1 MKRKY
6 DIFISYRRRDAGD
19 KAEHLKDLLEPF
31 YKGRISFD
39 RENLSGRFNTQLI
52 ERIDTVRDFLLVLG
66 RNSLAFAPED
76 FTPERVRLYRE
87 LTSLSEEAFAARIA
101 QVERHTPIDYVRIE
115 IGRAL
120 RRADLHIIPVVPERS
135 AEYCFSSLPLPDDIA
150 PIKGYEAVFYSD
162 SPDALFKDVLP
173 KVRKHLASRADVRVD
188 RTLPLLLTGVAAV
201 ALGLGL
207 FFYQGSARRARL
219 EQQRRDM
226 MARLET
232 TYRSLGLNFFG
243 NDTLSLAEMGAVAEI
258 LDKMQPVV
266 PDSLLVGRYEVTQ
279 GQWARIMHQPCAP
292 ADSLMPKTGVSY
304 GDCLNFADR
313 LYMLTNIPF
322 ELPTEEDWDY
332 AARGGRDVA
341 PTRYAG
347 SDCADSVAWYAGN
360 SGGTSHKCDGALYP
374 NACGL
379 FDMSGNV
386 GEICNS
392 PYDREARDGRQMAC
406 KVVRGG
412 NYSSPA
418 GDVAIDARVPLDQ
431 NDKGNEKTGFRL
443 IIRLEQ

>member
-150 PIKGYEAVFYSD
+150 PIKGYEAGT
-162 SPDALFKDVLP
+162 PRP
-173 KVRKHLASRADVRVD
+173 RAM
-188 RTLPLLLTGVAAV
+188 PAA
-201 ALGLGL
+201 
-207 FFYQGSARRARL
+207 
-219 EQQRRDM
+219 
-226 MARLET
+226 T
-232 TYRSLGLNFFG
+232 
-243 NDTLSLAEMGAVAEI
+243 
-258 LDKMQPVV
+258 
-266 PDSLLVGRYEVTQ
+266 
-279 GQWARIMHQPCAP
+279 
-292 ADSLMPKTGVSY
+292 
-304 GDCLNFADR
+304 
-313 LYMLTNIPF
+313 
-322 ELPTEEDWDY
+322 
-332 AARGGRDVA
+332 A
-341 PTRYAG
+341 PTVWPGMPAIPGARA
-347 SDCADSVAWYAGN
+347 
-360 SGGTSHKCDGALYP
+360 TSA
-374 NACGL
+374 
-379 FDMSGNV
+379 M
-386 GEICNS
+386 
-392 PYDREARDGRQMAC
+392 GRCIPMRAA
-406 KVVRGG
+406 
-412 NYSSPA
+412 SS
-418 GDVAIDARVPLDQ
+418 
-431 NDKGNEKTGFRL
+431 T
-443 IIRLEQ
+443 